1 MDNKKKLQAEYLQLA
16 IDNEKIKEQRVSD
29 YNNPNKP
36 PPIPPQYKT
45 NAEIQNDA
53 MEQQKMVIDNLRTL
67 GLDYQVAAQISQDL
81 KNNIAGGDG
90 NFLKFNKNFPYF
102 KEKIEKG
109 FNAKNATVLEMIEK
123 IKDYFDDIDNSMGLT
138 LVGTKATNFFANKP
152 LTAVS
157 ILPSREMYE
166 QLEAEVDAILGRL
179 SLNPATT
186 AVLKAQITSIINESP
201 TDDELRDIDSFPNIE
216 KTKLNRA
223 TEILIT
229 KFHFPT
235 SEFIYNANNS
245 FGTITNAPQALTVL
259 GTISRSLGM
268 VNTTSLDKLKEFVVK
283 IREEQ
288 AKLFASATGLAPIP
302 TTPSGVPI
310 TNAAALFAQNRKDN
324 KDYIRSEINKMN
336 TYLLTQRLTNPA
348 TQIIDG
354 NAVYDSYFINHA
366 PTVDGNPPNGA
377 TDESDN
383 MIYEVVRGTT
393 TTKKGKT
400 LIKNRATIQL
410 RNGQD
415 IDTHGVG
422 EIEQRAF
429 DHSTSEWNIV
439 PSGDVY
445 NIKRFLWK
453 AFLDETSNTTT
464 PFYQNRMKNDAMKN
478 EITTKEYPVLEHL
491 LDTNAGYDPRLDPAS
506 WIAPNLNELGAVVGG
521 FGVKRRIKLGKG
533 TPTKQQQI
541 AWNAIDDQEKA
552 RNDYEAQ
559 QKANNDNTN
568 RLLGGGRIK
577 KGRGGDPNDPWR
589 NTGYTSAY
597 HPNMTP
603 EQYKA
608 SKYGKG
614 MKKKKYDSDSDSD
627 KEQIHIDIN
636 SHNGKN
642 YKMSGDG
649 FIKRRI
655 KIGKGIEINK
665 DEPKFRAFGKYIIHM
680 HQLHNNNILNFKHK
694 SGGTIPSIKPVNI
707 DENFK
712 DFIID
717 VVDSGRVNDRHFE
730 SLTEPEKNHFLKV
743 VRGAGIIEH
752 LKLKQSNH
760 DIEKEELNRL
770 DLLLG
775 EVDAGNDNAN
785 MIKEAKTLIKKYVS
799 NGRISRQKGFDMLAE
814 LE

>member
-16 IDNEKIKEQRVSD
+16 IDNEKIKEQRVND
-29 YNNPNKP
+29 YKNPNKP
-36 PPIPPQYKT
+36 PPIPPQYKS
-45 NAEIQNDA
+45 NAEIQADA

-67 GLDYQVAAQISQDL
+67 GIDYQVAAQISQDL

-123 IKDYFDDIDNSMGLT
+123 IRDYFDDIDNSMGLT

-166 QLEAEVDAILGRL
+166 QLEAEVDGILAKL

-348 TQIIDG
+348 TQAING
-354 NAVYDSYFINHA
+354 TPVYDGYFINHA

-383 MIYEVVRGTT
+383 MIYEVVRKPE

-400 LIKNRATIQL
+400 VIRNRKTIQL
-410 RNGQD
+410 RNGQI
-415 IDTHGVG
+415 IDTHGAG
-422 EIEQRAF
+422 EIEQRGY
-429 DHSTSEWNIV
+429 DPTKSEWNII

-453 AFLDETSNTTT
+453 AFLDETTNTTN
-464 PFYQNRMKNDAMKN
+464 PLYDNRIKNDTMKN
-478 EITTKEYPVLEHL
+478 EIRTKEYPVLENL

-506 WIAPNLNELGAVVGG
+506 WIAPNINEAGAIVGG
-521 FGVKRRIKLGKG
+521 FGIKRRIKV
-533 TPTKQQQI
+533 
-541 AWNAIDDQEKA
+541 
-552 RNDYEAQ
+552 
-559 QKANNDNTN
+559 
-568 RLLGGGRIK
+568 
-577 KGRGGDPNDPWR
+577 GRGDPDDPWR
-589 NTGYTSAY
+589 NTGYTKYY

-603 EQYKA
+603 EEYKNKKWGTPLPTA
-608 SKYGKG
+608 PTTGQG
-614 MKKKKYDSDSDSD
+614 VKKKKKDKYDSDSDSD

-760 DIEKEELNRL
+760 DIEKQELNRL

-775 EVDAGNDNAN
+775 EVEAGNDNSN

-799 NGRISRQKGFDMLAE
+799 NGRISRQKGLEMLMEFD
-814 LE
+814 